1 MINNYKHIIW
11 DWNGTLWNDSWLCF
25 ELTNTMLADRNMPAM
40 SQELYQSIMRFP
52 IKDYYSDLGFDYVE
66 ESYEKLAKEFISIY
80 ESRRF
85 ECKLQ
90 AGVEEVLTTIR
101 QRGLTQSVLS
111 AYKHDTLVQAIN
123 YFDLTE
129 YFDDIIG
136 LDDIYAESKVQNGIK
151 YIKSL
156 GVDNSDVLFV
166 GDTTHDFE
174 VAEAMGVDCV
184 LVESGHNSRLRLE
197 QCNVP
202 VFSSLGDLLVLNR

>member
-1 MINNYKHIIW
+1 MINSYKHIIW

-25 ELTNTMLADRNMPAM
+25 ELTNNMLSDRNMPAM

-52 IKDYYSDLGFDYVE
+52 IKDYYSDLGFDYVD
-66 ESYEKLAKEFISIY
+66 ESYEELAKEFIGIY

-90 AGVEEVLTTIR
+90 DGVNDVLGAIR
-101 QRGLTQSVLS
+101 KRGLSQSVLS
-111 AYKHDTLVQAIN
+111 AYKHDTLLQAIQ
-123 YFDLTE
+123 YFRLTD

-136 LDDIYAESKVQNGIK
+136 LDDIYAESKVENGIK

-174 VAEAMGVDCV
+174 VAQAMNVDCV

-197 QCNVP
+197 QCDVP
-202 VFSSLGDLLVLNR
+202 VFSSLKELAMM